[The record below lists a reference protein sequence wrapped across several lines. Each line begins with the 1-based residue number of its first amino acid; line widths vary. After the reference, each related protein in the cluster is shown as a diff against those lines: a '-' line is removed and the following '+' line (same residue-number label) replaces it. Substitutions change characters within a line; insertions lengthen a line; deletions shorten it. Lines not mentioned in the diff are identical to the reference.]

1 MVAAKLEALPIGFET
16 ATAVSN
22 EIRNLQITLL
32 SPKVSAAANSFEETF
47 FTFINETMIS
57 HGIQIALGSLR
68 RSNESVE
75 NKERPVLKISS
86 KHTS

>member
-32 SPKVSAAANSFEETF
+32 SPKVSAAANSFEE
-47 FTFINETMIS
+47 I
-57 HGIQIALGSLR
+57 HSLHFH
-68 RSNESVE
+68 
-75 NKERPVLKISS
+75 I
-86 KHTS
+86 H